1 MGARQNLSFPNTTKE
16 FYMTISEKNV
26 LPADRMEHEQLMAM
40 EGVFAII
47 RSAPSKLDQIKDM
60 SRGEIAIAIF
70 KSKPILTGQIIDIS
84 RSGLEFRYF
93 SSEEQ
98 SNQSVE
104 LDILFADDRFY
115 LKNLPFKTISDLD
128 VDNEFSYSS
137 QNRKLMRV
145 QFGELD
151 LHQIS
156 QLDYLI
162 QNCTMERPS
171 EQDHEQF
178 DDSESVG
185 LEMSN

>member
-1 MGARQNLSFPNTTKE
+1 
-16 FYMTISEKNV
+16 MTISEKSG
-26 LPADRMEHEQLMAM
+26 LSEDRRKHERFMAM

-70 KSKPILTGQIIDIS
+70 KSKPILTGQIINIS
-84 RSGLEFRYF
+84 RGGLAVRYF
-93 SSEEQ
+93 YSEEH

-115 LKNLPFKTISDLD
+115 LENLAFKTVSDLD
-128 VDNEFSYSS
+128 VDNEFSCSS
-137 QNRKLMRV
+137 QNRPLTRV

-162 QNCTMERPS
+162 QNCTMDRRS
-171 EQDHEQF
+171 CQDHRQF
-178 DDSESVG
+178 DDSEYVG
-185 LEMSN
+185 PEKRNGIERRKSLQWS

>member
-1 MGARQNLSFPNTTKE
+1 MDRRKDKRSSVNTGGFARL
-16 FYMTISEKNV
+16 
-26 LPADRMEHEQLMAM
+26 
-40 EGVFAII
+40 
-47 RSAPSKLDQIKDM
+47 RSKPSKLGK
-60 SRGEIAIAIF
+60 
-70 KSKPILTGQIIDIS
+70 IIDIS
-84 RSGLEFRYF
+84 RSGLAFRYF

-115 LKNLPFKTISDLD
+115 LKNLPFKTISDLG

-162 QNCTMERPS
+162 QNCTMERRS
-171 EQDHEQF
+171 GQDHRQF
-178 DDSESVG
+178 DDSEYVD
-185 LEMSN
+185 LERRI